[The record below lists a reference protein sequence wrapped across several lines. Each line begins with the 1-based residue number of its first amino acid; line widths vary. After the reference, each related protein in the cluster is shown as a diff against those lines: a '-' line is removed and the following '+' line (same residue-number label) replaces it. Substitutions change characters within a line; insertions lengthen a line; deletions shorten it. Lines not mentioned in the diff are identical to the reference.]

1 MKRKS
6 LIEAVSSPEAR
17 DFIQAGT
24 PKPQF
29 AQADS
34 KEAADEAKEAGEA
47 MLPVPLET
55 KAVEQ
60 RSEAEQ
66 PAKKRMPKQVTQAE
80 EEESP
85 LPIHVPQ
92 TYRLPQRLVEDLAR
106 AAMERKIKRRK
117 PWSQQ
122 EIVAEAIG
130 EWLQPSCKQVSKQAY
145 IRPSTLY
152 ATRSKMRKNR
162 IEIASKLTEHRPPG
176 KVRSLLMRV
185 GERGSMM
192 PVWHDVSGRV
202 APRPSMSTFQE
213 DLLHCQR

>member
-24 PKPQF
+24 PKSQF
-29 AQADS
+29 VQTDS
-34 KEAADEAKEAGEA
+34 KEAAEEAQAPG
-47 MLPVPLET
+47 LLET

-66 PAKKRMPKQVTQAE
+66 PAKKRMPKQVTQTE

-85 LPIHVPQ
+85 FPIRVPQ

-122 EIVAEAIG
+122 DIVAEAIG
-130 EWLQPSCKQVSKQAY
+130 EWLSHH
-145 IRPSTLY
+145 
-152 ATRSKMRKNR
+152 
-162 IEIASKLTEHRPPG
+162 ASK
-176 KVRSLLMRV
+176 
-185 GERGSMM
+185 
-192 PVWHDVSGRV
+192 
-202 APRPSMSTFQE
+202 
-213 DLLHCQR
+213 

>member
-24 PKPQF
+24 LKSQF
-29 AQADS
+29 VQTDS
-34 KEAADEAKEAGEA
+34 KEATAEAKGGEA
-47 MLPVPLET
+47 IPPGLLET

-66 PAKKRMPKQVTQAE
+66 PAKKRMPKQVTE
-80 EEESP
+80 EGEESP
-85 LPIHVPQ
+85 LPILVPQ

-122 EIVAEAIG
+122 DIVAEAIG
-130 EWLQPSCKQVSKQAY
+130 EWLSHH
-145 IRPSTLY
+145 
-152 ATRSKMRKNR
+152 
-162 IEIASKLTEHRPPG
+162 ASK
-176 KVRSLLMRV
+176 
-185 GERGSMM
+185 
-192 PVWHDVSGRV
+192 
-202 APRPSMSTFQE
+202 
-213 DLLHCQR
+213 

>member
-24 PKPQF
+24 PKPRFVQM
-29 AQADS
+29 DS
-34 KEAADEAKEAGEA
+34 KEEATEEAPDTG
-47 MLPVPLET
+47 PLET

-60 RSEAEQ
+60 RSEAQQ
-66 PAKKRMPKQVTQAE
+66 PAKKRMPKQVTQTE

-85 LPIHVPQ
+85 LPIRVPQ

-122 EIVAEAIG
+122 DIVAEAIG
-130 EWLQPSCKQVSKQAY
+130 EWLSHH
-145 IRPSTLY
+145 
-152 ATRSKMRKNR
+152 
-162 IEIASKLTEHRPPG
+162 ASK
-176 KVRSLLMRV
+176 
-185 GERGSMM
+185 
-192 PVWHDVSGRV
+192 
-202 APRPSMSTFQE
+202 
-213 DLLHCQR
+213 

>member
-29 AQADS
+29 VPADS
-34 KEAADEAKEAGEA
+34 KEEAADEASATG
-47 MLPVPLET
+47 PLET

-60 RSEAEQ
+60 RSEAQQ
-66 PAKKRMPKQVTQAE
+66 PVKKRMPKQVTQTEE

-85 LPIHVPQ
+85 LPIRVPQ

-106 AAMERKIKRRK
+106 AAMERKLKRRK

-122 EIVAEAIG
+122 DIVAEAIE
-130 EWLQPSCKQVSKQAY
+130 EWLSHH
-145 IRPSTLY
+145 
-152 ATRSKMRKNR
+152 
-162 IEIASKLTEHRPPG
+162 ASK
-176 KVRSLLMRV
+176 
-185 GERGSMM
+185 
-192 PVWHDVSGRV
+192 
-202 APRPSMSTFQE
+202 
-213 DLLHCQR
+213 

>member
-29 AQADS
+29 VQTDS
-34 KEAADEAKEAGEA
+34 KEESVEDAPATG
-47 MLPVPLET
+47 LLET

-60 RSEAEQ
+60 RSEPEQ
-66 PAKKRMPKQVTQAE
+66 PAKKRTPKQVTE
-80 EEESP
+80 EGEESP
-85 LPIHVPQ
+85 LPIRVPQ

-122 EIVAEAIG
+122 DIVAEAIG
-130 EWLQPSCKQVSKQAY
+130 EWLSHH
-145 IRPSTLY
+145 
-152 ATRSKMRKNR
+152 
-162 IEIASKLTEHRPPG
+162 ASK
-176 KVRSLLMRV
+176 
-185 GERGSMM
+185 
-192 PVWHDVSGRV
+192 
-202 APRPSMSTFQE
+202 
-213 DLLHCQR
+213 

>member
-17 DFIQAGT
+17 DFIQAGV

-29 AQADS
+29 TQTDFK
-34 KEAADEAKEAGEA
+34 KEEGEA
-47 MLPVPLET
+47 TPPPSLET

-60 RSEAEQ
+60 KSEAQQ
-66 PAKKRMPKQVTQAE
+66 PAKKRMPKQVTQTQTE

-85 LPIHVPQ
+85 LPIRVPQ

-122 EIVAEAIG
+122 DIVAEAIG
-130 EWLQPSCKQVSKQAY
+130 EWLSHH
-145 IRPSTLY
+145 
-152 ATRSKMRKNR
+152 
-162 IEIASKLTEHRPPG
+162 ASK
-176 KVRSLLMRV
+176 
-185 GERGSMM
+185 
-192 PVWHDVSGRV
+192 
-202 APRPSMSTFQE
+202 
-213 DLLHCQR
+213 

>member
-29 AQADS
+29 VQTDS
-34 KEAADEAKEAGEA
+34 KEESVEGAPATG
-47 MLPVPLET
+47 LLET

-66 PAKKRMPKQVTQAE
+66 PAKKRMPKQVIQTE

-85 LPIHVPQ
+85 FPIRVPQ

-106 AAMERKIKRRK
+106 AAIERKIKRRK

-122 EIVAEAIG
+122 DIVAEAIG
-130 EWLQPSCKQVSKQAY
+130 EWLSHH
-145 IRPSTLY
+145 
-152 ATRSKMRKNR
+152 
-162 IEIASKLTEHRPPG
+162 ASK
-176 KVRSLLMRV
+176 
-185 GERGSMM
+185 
-192 PVWHDVSGRV
+192 
-202 APRPSMSTFQE
+202 
-213 DLLHCQR
+213 